1 MAAYTILHYPLL
13 LFTCGFIYLVFV
25 YIADVFGSAQDIFL
39 NSYSGVIT
47 EQTIAAG
54 NFGLALI
61 VSSPALL
68 MMAIAIWAL
77 VRGGST

>member
-25 YIADVFGSAQDIFL
+25 YIAGVFGSVQDIFL
-39 NSYSGVIT
+39 NFYSGVIT

-54 NFGLALI
+54 NLD
-61 VSSPALL
+61 
-68 MMAIAIWAL
+68 
-77 VRGGST
+77 